1 VQLRHSMLVVDERGR
16 PLEAVE
22 RDRDGWILR
31 MYSCR
36 QRDGRV
42 NTYVY
47 RRDVCLRRGFTRTY
61 RAGSQSM
68 DASAA
73 VHG

>member
-1 VQLRHSMLVVDERGR
+1 MTDERGR
-16 PLEAVE
+16 IFEAVE

-42 NTYVY
+42 NTYVSEG
-47 RRDVCLRRGFTRTY
+47 RIFATTIRSSFE
-61 RAGSQSM
+61 
-68 DASAA
+68 
-73 VHG
+73 